1 MLNQNILHYKR
12 ILNNDKKSIKKVFFL
27 KYYGIIWLHIKKEV
41 KRTCLVERQKQLKKL
56 EKM

>member
-1 MLNQNILHYKR
+1 M
-12 ILNNDKKSIKKVFFL
+12 

-41 KRTCLVERQKQLKKL
+41 KWTCLVERQKQLKKL